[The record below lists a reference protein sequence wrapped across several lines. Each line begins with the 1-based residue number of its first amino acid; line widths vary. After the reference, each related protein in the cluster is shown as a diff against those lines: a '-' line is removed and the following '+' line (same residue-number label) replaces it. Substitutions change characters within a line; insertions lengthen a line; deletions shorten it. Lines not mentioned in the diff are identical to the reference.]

1 MLNRNFIQATRREA
15 KRENE
20 VEQLLKQYF
29 TDFKNNEY
37 LLSNDNLDH
46 LEQLL
51 DQGIAKLKEIGEVQI
66 TPTFKSLLQSTNT
79 HMEIGV
85 SVNLTNELIDVDISS
100 QKMSWEDIQ
109 AALKA
114 YKEKQHYFVLSNGL
128 LQKTQQLTIEQLAQ
142 ALHDLNISFT
152 DFIHG
157 KLQLPAYR
165 SFYFAKEMRKAN
177 SFHFYL
183 DL

>member
-1 MLNRNFIQATRREA
+1 M
-15 KRENE
+15 
-20 VEQLLKQYF
+20 LKQYF

-46 LEQLL
+46 LVQLL

-114 YKEKQHYFVLSNGL
+114 YKEKRHYFVLSMVCC
-128 LQKTQQLTIEQLAQ
+128 KK
-142 ALHDLNISFT
+142 HS
-152 DFIHG
+152 
-157 KLQLPAYR
+157 
-165 SFYFAKEMRKAN
+165 S
-177 SFHFYL
+177 
-183 DL
+183 

>member
-1 MLNRNFIQATRREA
+1 M
-15 KRENE
+15 
-20 VEQLLKQYF
+20 
-29 TDFKNNEY
+29 
-37 LLSNDNLDH
+37 LSNDNLDH

-85 SVNLTNELIDVDISS
+85 SVDLTNELIDVDISS

-109 AALKA
+109 AALKHTKKNDIILFYQMVCCKKA
-114 YKEKQHYFVLSNGL
+114 
-128 LQKTQQLTIEQLAQ
+128 QQPTTEQLAQ

-152 DFIHG
+152 DFSHG
-157 KLQLPAYR
+157 KLQIARLP
-165 SFYFAKEMRKAN
+165 
-177 SFHFYL
+177 L
-183 DL
+183 LLLC

>member
-1 MLNRNFIQATRREA
+1 MLNRNFTQATRREA

-85 SVNLTNELIDVDISS
+85 SVNLTNELIDLDISS

-114 YKEKQHYFVLSNGL
+114 YKEKRHYFVLSNGL
-128 LQKTQQLTIEQLAQ
+128 LQKTQQPTTEQLAQ

-152 DFIHG
+152 ELH
-157 KLQLPAYR
+157 PW
-165 SFYFAKEMRKAN
+165 
-177 SFHFYL
+177 
-183 DL
+183 

>member
-1 MLNRNFIQATRREA
+1 MVKIQYLLNRNFTQATRREA

-100 QKMSWEDIQ
+100 QK
-109 AALKA
+109 
-114 YKEKQHYFVLSNGL
+114 
-128 LQKTQQLTIEQLAQ
+128 
-142 ALHDLNISFT
+142 
-152 DFIHG
+152 
-157 KLQLPAYR
+157 
-165 SFYFAKEMRKAN
+165 
-177 SFHFYL
+177 
-183 DL
+183 

>member
-1 MLNRNFIQATRREA
+1 M
-15 KRENE
+15 
-20 VEQLLKQYF
+20 LKQYF

-100 QKMSWEDIQ
+100 QK
-109 AALKA
+109 
-114 YKEKQHYFVLSNGL
+114 
-128 LQKTQQLTIEQLAQ
+128 
-142 ALHDLNISFT
+142 
-152 DFIHG
+152 
-157 KLQLPAYR
+157 
-165 SFYFAKEMRKAN
+165 
-177 SFHFYL
+177 
-183 DL
+183 